1 MKKIFIGVFVT
12 VSLISCNN
20 DDNIQPVITLNGAND
35 MTTSLNETFVDPGA
49 TANDNVD
56 GDLTA
61 NIVTTN
67 NIDVNHVGNYHVYY
81 NVEDSQ
87 GNNASQATRNV
98 NVVNDADFLVGLYTV
113 NVNASASCYFNSYS
127 TNITA
132 SETVNNKIFA
142 DKFELNTIGGDTY
155 IGYYSPSDDS
165 LHFDASPSSNGYE
178 GGYGK
183 VTPTGF
189 DLINFYADYAM
200 TSDFNTYCAQVRNY
214 IKQ

>member
-20 DDNIQPVITLNGAND
+20 DDNIQPVITLNGATD
-35 MTTSLNETFVDPGA
+35 MTTSLNGTFVDPGA

-61 NIVTTN
+61 NIVVTSN
-67 NIDVNHVGNYHVYY
+67 LDVDQVGNYHVYY

-87 GNNASQATRNV
+87 GNNAAQATRNV
-98 NVVNDADFLVGLYTV
+98 TVVNDADFLIGSYSTTVNCPTSDYYTV
-113 NVNASASCYFNSYS
+113 NNL
-127 TNITA
+127 ITELTT
-132 SETVNNKIFA
+132 SETVNNDIFVS
-142 DKFELNTIGGDTY
+142 KFEFGGPIT
-155 IGYYSPSDDS
+155 GYLTTGHYSPSDDS
-165 LHFDASPSSNGYE
+165 LHFDAQPSSYAGYQ

-189 DLINFYADYAM
+189 ELINFFSI
-200 TSDFNTYCAQVRNY
+200 SDFNTSCAQVRNY